1 MLISPY
7 SLLLF
12 VAGALL
18 LLIIPG
24 PAVTYILSRSIE
36 HGRAAGLVAVLGI
49 VTGTLCHVVATTLG
63 LSALL
68 LSSALALQAV
78 KYVGAAYIIYLGIRT
93 LRRADGA
100 WVEPARGDRRFAR
113 LFGEGMLVN
122 LLNPKTAL
130 FFFAFLPQFVDL
142 ARGHA
147 TLQILE
153 LGVLFVLLNW
163 CTDSAYAW
171 IGGSVGKRIRGSTRL
186 RRAESNISAALLIAL
201 GLGCAFVG
209 ARSR

>member
-7 SLLLF
+7 SLLWF

-24 PAVTYILSRSIE
+24 PAVTYILSRTIE
-36 HGRAAGLVAVLGI
+36 RGRAAGLVAVLGI
-49 VTGTLCHVVATTLG
+49 VTGTLCHVVAATLG

-68 LSSALALQAV
+68 LSSALALPAV
-78 KYVGAAYIIYLGIRT
+78 KYVGAVYIIYLGIRT
-93 LRRADGA
+93 LRRDRE

-130 FFFAFLPQFVDL
+130 FFFGFLPQFVDL

-147 TLQILE
+147 SLQILE
-153 LGVLFVLLNW
+153 LGVLFVLLSW

-171 IGGSVGKRIRGSTRL
+171 IGGSVGKRIRGSARL
-186 RRAESNISAALLIAL
+186 RRAESNISGALLIAL
-201 GLGCAFVG
+201 GLGCALVG

>member
-7 SLLLF
+7 SLLWF

-24 PAVTYILSRSIE
+24 PAVTYILSRTIE
-36 HGRAAGLVAVLGI
+36 RGRAAGLVAVLGI
-49 VTGTLCHVVATTLG
+49 VTGTLCHVVAATLG

-68 LSSALALQAV
+68 LSSALALPAV
-78 KYVGAAYIIYLGIRT
+78 KYVGAVYIIYLGIRT
-93 LRRADGA
+93 LRRDRE

-130 FFFAFLPQFVDL
+130 FFFGFLPQFVDL

-147 TLQILE
+147 SLQILE
-153 LGVLFVLLNW
+153 LGVLFVLLSW

-171 IGGSVGKRIRGSTRL
+171 IGGSVGKRIRGSARL
-186 RRAESNISAALLIAL
+186 RRAESNISGALLIAL
-201 GLGCAFVG
+201 GLG
-209 ARSR
+209 